1 MQRMPRHRR
10 REKKLYLAFLEILRN
25 WWWILILAI
34 ATFVVF
40 SIYNALHSEDT
51 ARATLVLRYE
61 KAYEGLN
68 PNGSRFNIND
78 LLNDEVL
85 TKAIS
90 LAGLDGKLTTNQL
103 QKSISLDSSGSQNP
117 KNKYIATEYTVIL
130 SNKYLPSTISAR
142 SMLGIVMQCYK
153 TFFLDHYGR
162 NDGVLDIDWSETEV
176 WEYLEFADIMGV
188 KFNNI
193 ITYLEALQTESGTY
207 NFQTEG
213 ETFQSLADSIAA
225 FRDINLNKFTAF
237 VTNNNLFRNAE
248 NYRDKMNYRRFLV
261 NQDSAKNTERYNIYQ
276 DALTMYDKAM
286 ISFVLVPVYDSSN
299 GLRVARTSNG
309 MDSLTDS
316 SLKYAKQIETNAKE
330 LKLFD
335 DSIERTY
342 IASTDPEIFAI
353 ADQMIEDMKENL
365 DALIDRIS
373 SIVQT
378 YEESRFKNS
387 ISIKISSIGVIDGY
401 KVKDGLILA
410 IFVGLFVC
418 AWYGIQGIIKGRE
431 KKA

>member
-1 MQRMPRHRR
+1 MSKHRR
-10 REKKLYLAFLEILRN
+10 REKKLYLAFLEILKN

-34 ATFVVF
+34 AAFAIFTVY
-40 SIYNALHSEDT
+40 SALHSEDT
-51 ARATLVLRYE
+51 AKATLVLRYE

-90 LAGLDGKLTTNQL
+90 LAGLDGTLTTRQL

-130 SNKYLPSTISAR
+130 SNKYLPDTISSR
-142 SMLGIVMQCYK
+142 SMLGIVMECYK
-153 TFFLDHYGR
+153 TYFLEHYGR

-276 DALTMYDKAM
+276 DSLKMYDKAM

-309 MDSLTDS
+309 LDTISES
-316 SLKYAKQIETNAKE
+316 SLKYAKLIETNAKE
-330 LKLFD
+330 LKIFD
-335 DSIERTY
+335 DAIERTFNS
-342 IASTDPEIFAI
+342 STDPEIYAI
-353 ADQMIEDMKENL
+353 ADEMIEDMKENL
-365 DALIDRIS
+365 DALIERIS
-373 SIVQT
+373 NIVQT
-378 YEESRFKNS
+378 YEESRYKNS
-387 ISIKISSIGVIDGY
+387 ISIKINDIRIIEGY
-401 KVKDGLILA
+401 RVKEGLILA
-410 IFVGLFVC
+410 IVVGLFAC
-418 AWYGIQGIIKGRE
+418 AWYGIQGVVKSKE
-431 KKA
+431 KKV